1 MKRTLALTLL
11 LTLLFC
17 GAGFCEAFE
26 GEDDRVYTMV
36 DEAGAGKSRSAWAAC
51 TRETS
56 TSPATTVC
64 TA

>member
-36 DEAGAGKSRSAWAAC
+36 DEAGAEITQRIDRKS
-51 TRETS
+51 
-56 TSPATTVC
+56 VV
-64 TA
+64 